1 MRRSI
6 PAAPRGASPGPRA
19 GASHHAL
26 GSAFGLGPAPLRGGI
41 LAILAVFAA
50 CKPDLGSPASFVD
63 SNRYLAVVSEP
74 PEVVPGDAVTLHA
87 LIVTP
92 SGQVDDSAKASWAIC
107 TTPKPVSVN
116 NAVSDDCVFDAQQSV
131 AGQGLVVQA
140 MVPMDACSVFGPDPP
155 QSPPGQPPL
164 RPTDPDPTGGYF
176 QPIRSLLQDDP
187 QAKHFIEGFGLPRI
201 TCNLPDAPVD
211 VATAYREQY
220 TANKNPVIAR
230 VLVSLDGTTAVDVPA
245 TVPSGQEATF
255 EVLWTADS
263 AESFPVFDR
272 ATRALVTTRESL
284 RVSWFGTDG
293 TFEHD
298 HTGAA
303 ADDTS
308 TSTQNLWT
316 APAVTA
322 AETVHMW
329 VVLRDSRGGTAVQ
342 GFDIDVTP

>member
-1 MRRSI
+1 MRRLI
-6 PAAPRGASPGPRA
+6 PA
-19 GASHHAL
+19 L
-26 GSAFGLGPAPLRGGI
+26 VLL
-41 LAILAVFAA
+41 AA

-74 PEVVPGDAVTLHA
+74 PEALPGATVTLHA

-92 SGQVDDSAKASWAIC
+92 SGQVDDTAPASWAIC

-116 NAVSDDCVFDAQQSV
+116 NAVSDDCVFDAQTAVS
-131 AGQGLVVQA
+131 GHGLVVQA
-140 MVPMDACSVFGPDPP
+140 TIPMEACSLFGPDPP

-176 QPIRSLLQDDP
+176 QPIRSLLEDDP

-201 TCNLPDAPVD
+201 TCNLPDAPID
-211 VATAYREQY
+211 VATAFREQY

-230 VLVSLDGTTAVDVPA
+230 VLVSIDGATGVDVPA
-245 TVPSGQEATF
+245 PVPSGKEVTF
-255 EVLWTADS
+255 ELLWTAGS
-263 AESFPVFDR
+263 AEDFPVFDR
-272 ATRALVTTRESL
+272 TSRTLVTTREAL
-284 RVSWFGTDG
+284 RVSWFATDG

-303 ADDTS
+303 ADDAS

-316 APAVTA
+316 APSVTA
-322 AETVHMW
+322 AQTVHMW
-329 VVLRDSRGGTAVQ
+329 VVLRDSRGGAAVQ
-342 GFDIDVTP
+342 SFDIDVTP